1 MKSDQASTNEI
12 LIDLQGQILG
22 LKAVLNSILVANPGI
37 KVEDHQ
43 IGRSIILTKGLA
55 VDDPQVSKKARE
67 TAQDVIGRNG

>member
-1 MKSDQASTNEI
+1 MKSAQASTNEI

-55 VDDPQVSKKARE
+55 VDDPRVSKKARE